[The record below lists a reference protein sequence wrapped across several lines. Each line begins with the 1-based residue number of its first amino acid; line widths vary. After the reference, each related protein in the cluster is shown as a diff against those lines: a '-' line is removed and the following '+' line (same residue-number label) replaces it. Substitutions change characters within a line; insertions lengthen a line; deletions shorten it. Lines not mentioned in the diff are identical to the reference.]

1 MKQIHTIL
9 VVGVCLCDC
18 AVVAQSLTTNDDRWV
33 EIEES
38 FRQAAASYKVD
49 GQRPRTN
56 GWAAI
61 VQSSITNNARR
72 AEIQEVFR
80 QAVASYKLQRAKVGR
95 GFSGGHTVV
104 GPNGERRESWV
115 ELPAVL
121 RPVLEKGREVFPYLR
136 TRNADDL
143 YVEELKDLCLIV
155 VSRGYEPHGP
165 YRWKESK
172 ELFHRYHPPRS
183 RQEVP
188 RTNDSDIVI
197 EVLY

>member
-18 AVVAQSLTTNDDRWV
+18 AVVAQSLTTNDERWV

-95 GFSGGHTVV
+95 WSYKGHRV
-104 GPNGERRESWV
+104 GPHGERWETWV
-115 ELPAVL
+115 EVPAIL
-121 RPVLEKGREVFPYLR
+121 KPILEAGREMFPYLR
-136 TRNADDL
+136 TQNADDL
-143 YVEELKDLCLIV
+143 YMEELKDLCLIV

-172 ELFHRYHPPRS
+172 ELFHRYHAPRS
-183 RQEVP
+183 RQEVH